1 MRTEIA
7 VESAADP
14 LRLVTLLAGSG
25 LFDDYTVYERPGL
38 WTFAGGVVGEVVL
51 EPGVVR
57 SRWLDGAALSAA
69 TSAGSLDSL
78 ESLASLGSL
87 GSLDAANALGPLGP
101 FTSANTLDSANSL
114 KPANALDSA
123 NSLKPAN
130 ALDSVKA
137 LKPANAL
144 DSVTS
149 VDEPWSGR
157 PAEALEAALRAAPWP
172 VWNAYGWIAFEFAA
186 LTPAGRLAHLVVP
199 RTEVRVE
206 AGRAVVTSVDAAE
219 AGRVAELLS
228 GLGAPGKPAPAPSP
242 VDVRPGGDLYRSRV
256 AQAISEI
263 DAGLYEKVIV
273 SRRLPIPFP
282 VDVVATYACGRA
294 ANTPARSF
302 LLDLDGF
309 QAAGFSPEVLVSV
322 DGHGTVMTQPL
333 AGTRAFGR
341 GEEVDS
347 ETRRELE
354 NDPKEIFE
362 HAVSVRASQD
372 ELYRVCAPGTVRV
385 TGFMTVKERGSVQH
399 LGSSVSGE
407 LSPGRTGWDALD
419 ALFPGVTA
427 SGIPKAG
434 AIDAIARLEEPRGL
448 YAGAVLTVSQDGA
461 MDAALV
467 LRAVYSEN
475 GRAWLRAGAG
485 IVSGSTPER
494 EYEETCEKLSS
505 IAPYVV
511 PRA

>member
-1 MRTEIA
+1 MRTEVV
-7 VESAADP
+7 VESTVDP
-14 LRLVTLLAGSG
+14 LRLVALLAGSG

-38 WTFAGGVVGEVVL
+38 WTFAGGVTGEVIL

-57 SRWLDGAALSAA
+57 SRWRDGPSATPA
-69 TSAGSLDSL
+69 DSL
-78 ESLASLGSL
+78 ESLASFD
-87 GSLDAANALGPLGP
+87 SLDPLDSLDP
-101 FTSANTLDSANSL
+101 RTSAA
-114 KPANALDSA
+114 
-123 NSLKPAN
+123 
-130 ALDSVKA
+130 
-137 LKPANAL
+137 
-144 DSVTS
+144 S
-149 VDEPWSGR
+149 VDFAEESWTGR
-157 PAEALEAALRAAPWP
+157 PSAALEAALRAAPWP
-172 VWNAYGWIAFEFAA
+172 VWNAYGWIAFEFAS

-199 RTEVRVE
+199 RTEVRIE
-206 AGRAVVTSVDAAE
+206 AGRALVVSVDAGEAE
-219 AGRVAELLS
+219 RVAELLS
-228 GLGAPGKPAPAPSP
+228 GRGAPATPAPKP
-242 VDVRPGGDLYRSRV
+242 VDVRPGGDVYRSRV
-256 AQAISEI
+256 ARAVSEI

-309 QAAGFSPEVLVSV
+309 QAAGFSPEVLVRV
-322 DGHGTVMTQPL
+322 DEHGTVATQPL

-341 GEEVDS
+341 GEDVDS
-347 ETRRELE
+347 RTRRELE

-372 ELYRVCAPGTVRV
+372 ELYRVCAPGTVKV
-385 TGFMTVKERGSVQH
+385 TGFMAVKERGSVQH

-427 SGIPKAG
+427 SGIPKAP

-448 YAGAVLTVSQDGA
+448 YAGAVLAVSQDGA

-467 LRAVYSEN
+467 LRAIYSEN
-475 GRAWLRAGAG
+475 GQAWLRAGAG

>member
-7 VESAADP
+7 VEGAADP

-38 WTFAGGVVGEVVL
+38 WTFAGGVAGEVIL

-57 SRWLDGAALSAA
+57 SRWLDGPALSAA
-69 TSAGSLDSL
+69 TSVHSL

-87 GSLDAANALGPLGP
+87 GSV
-101 FTSANTLDSANSL
+101 NTLGS
-114 KPANALDSA
+114 
-123 NSLKPAN
+123 
-130 ALDSVKA
+130 LDSVNT
-137 LKPANAL
+137 LGSL
-144 DSVTS
+144 DSVNSLGSVNSLDSVGS

-157 PAEALEAALRAAPWP
+157 PAAALEAALRAAPWP
-172 VWNAYGWIAFEFAA
+172 VWNAYGWIAFEFAS

-206 AGRAVVTSVDAAE
+206 AGRALVVSMDAAE
-219 AGRVAELLS
+219 AERVAELLS
-228 GLGAPGKPAPAPSP
+228 GRGVPRKPAPAPSP

-263 DAGLYEKVIV
+263 DAGHYEKVIV

-282 VDVVATYACGRA
+282 VDIVATYACGRA

-322 DGHGTVMTQPL
+322 DGHGTVTTQPL

-341 GEEVDS
+341 GEKVDS

-407 LSPGRTGWDALD
+407 LPPGRTSWDALD

-434 AIDAIARLEEPRGL
+434 AIDAIGRLEEPRGL
-448 YAGAVLTVSQDGA
+448 YSGAVLAVSQDGA

-494 EYEETCEKLSS
+494 EYEETCEKFSS

>member
-1 MRTEIA
+1 MSFGVRTDEKRA
-7 VESAADP
+7 EVVVESAADP
-14 LRLVTLLAGSG
+14 LLLVTRLAGSG

-38 WTFAGGVVGEVVL
+38 WTFAGGVAGEVIL

-57 SRWLDGAALSAA
+57 SRWLDGPSLTSA
-69 TSAGSLDSL
+69 TSMDPL
-78 ESLASLGSL
+78 ESLVSLVSLGSV
-87 GSLDAANALGPLGP
+87 N
-101 FTSANTLDSANSL
+101 SA
-114 KPANALDSA
+114 
-123 NSLKPAN
+123 
-130 ALDSVKA
+130 DSV
-137 LKPANAL
+137 NSF
-144 DSVTS
+144 DS

-157 PAEALEAALRAAPWP
+157 PAAALEAALRAAPWP

-199 RTEVRVE
+199 RTEVRIE
-206 AGRAVVTSVDAAE
+206 AGRALVVSVDPDEAE
-219 AGRVAELLS
+219 RVAELLS
-228 GLGAPGKPAPAPSP
+228 GRGDVPRPPAPAPSP
-242 VDVRPGGDLYRSRV
+242 VDVRPGGDVYRSRV

-309 QAAGFSPEVLVSV
+309 QSAGFSPEVLVSV
-322 DGHGTVMTQPL
+322 DGHGTVTTQPL

-341 GEEVDS
+341 GEDVDS

-362 HAVSVRASQD
+362 HAVSVRASQN
-372 ELYRVCAPGTVRV
+372 ELYRVCSPGTVRV

-427 SGIPKAG
+427 SGIPKTG

-448 YAGAVLTVSQDGA
+448 YAGAVLAVSQDGA

>member
-1 MRTEIA
+1 MSFGVRTDEMRTEVV

-14 LRLVTLLAGSG
+14 LRLVTRLAGSG

-38 WTFAGGVVGEVVL
+38 WTFAGGVAGEVIL

-57 SRWLDGAALSAA
+57 SRWLDGPAL
-69 TSAGSLDSL
+69 TSAKSVDSLDP
-78 ESLASLGSL
+78 LASLNSL
-87 GSLDAANALGPLGP
+87 NPLNPVDAADWI
-101 FTSANTLDSANSL
+101 DSADW
-114 KPANALDSA
+114 A
-123 NSLKPAN
+123 
-130 ALDSVKA
+130 
-137 LKPANAL
+137 
-144 DSVTS
+144 
-149 VDEPWSGR
+149 DEPWSGR
-157 PAEALEAALRAAPWP
+157 PAETLEAALRAAPWP

-186 LTPAGRLAHLVVP
+186 LTPSGRLAHLVVP

-206 AGRAVVTSVDAAE
+206 AGRALVVSADAEEAE
-219 AGRVAELLS
+219 RVAALLS
-228 GLGAPGKPAPAPSP
+228 GQGAPGTPSPSPSP
-242 VDVRPGGDLYRSRV
+242 VDVRPGGDVYRSRV

-322 DGHGTVMTQPL
+322 DGHGTVTTQPL

-341 GEEVDS
+341 GESADS

-407 LSPGRTGWDALD
+407 LTPGRTGWDALD

-448 YAGAVLTVSQDGA
+448 YAGAVLAVSQDGA

-511 PRA
+511 PGG